1 VRYALNMVYDI
12 LPLICT
18 IYHAID
24 FVFYREGCV
33 CQSRS
38 TPRAAAD
45 SAATPCTHLPRAEVE
60 SLAVPAEAETET
72 EAGAGAGAGAERDM
86 NELSVVQGPTCGAE
100 PGELIEP
107 EIDEEQWAAV
117 DPLDDVAIL
126 RNFYE
131 QHPG

>member
-1 VRYALNMVYDI
+1 MLNEFG
-12 LPLICT
+12 L
-18 IYHAID
+18 
-24 FVFYREGCV
+24 R
-33 CQSRS
+33 
-38 TPRAAAD
+38 
-45 SAATPCTHLPRAEVE
+45 THYFPGE
-60 SLAVPAEAETET
+60 
-72 EAGAGAGAGAERDM
+72 AERDM